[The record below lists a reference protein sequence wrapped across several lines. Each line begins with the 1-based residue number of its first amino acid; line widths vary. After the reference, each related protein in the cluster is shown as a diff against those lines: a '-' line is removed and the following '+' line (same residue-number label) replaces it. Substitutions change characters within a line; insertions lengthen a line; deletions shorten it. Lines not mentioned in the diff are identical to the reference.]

1 MSTAVPPQRRRHRA
15 TVRALV
21 FASVAVLA
29 VVGGVVAFAIG
40 ADQQHAGALLGLG
53 TFSLAATLATWVRH
67 FHPSEATV
75 QERHDHPP
83 LPCLGCSQDSGP
95 GRRRFLVAGT
105 AAAGLAGLTVL
116 LARRDGAVR
125 ELRNTAWQPGSPLVT
140 ADGRRLTVADLE
152 VGSLIAA
159 WPEGAID
166 SGDSQVVLL
175 RLETDRLAADP
186 RRQSWAPEGYVA
198 YSRLCTHMGCP
209 VGLYQQDPQVLVCPC
224 HQAAFDVFDQ
234 ARPVQGPAVRPLPQ
248 LPLVIGDDGVLLAQH
263 DFVDPVGPAFWQSG
277 R

>member
-1 MSTAVPPQRRRHRA
+1 MSTAVPAQRRRRRA

-21 FASVAVLA
+21 FAGTAVPA
-29 VVGGVVAFAIG
+29 FIGAVVAFATG
-40 ADQQHAGALLGLG
+40 ADQRLVGALLGLG
-53 TFSLAATLATWVRH
+53 MLALAATLATWVRH

-83 LPCLGCSQDSGP
+83 LPCLGCSRDGNS
-95 GRRRFLVAGT
+95 GRRRFLVAGA
-105 AAAGLAGLTVL
+105 AAAGLAGVTAFI
-116 LARRDGAVR
+116 ARRDGAVR
-125 ELRNTAWQPGSPLVT
+125 QLRTTAWQPGSPLVT

-175 RLETDRLAADP
+175 RVQSDRLAADP
-186 RRQSWAPEGYVA
+186 RRESWAPEGYVA

-224 HQAAFDVFDQ
+224 HQAAFDVFDR
-234 ARPVQGPAVRPLPQ
+234 ARPVHGPAVRPLPQ
-248 LPLVIGDDGVLLAQH
+248 LPLAIGADGVLLAQH
-263 DFVDPVGPAFWQSG
+263 DFVEPVGPSFWQSG